1 MKSSQ
6 ICWLIRCS
14 LLPTHKKATSQLVI
28 NRFKGN
34 ELALMNSRLSCQ
46 TSSSVQD
53 FSTLDHISPTILLR
67 FLQNSKSSVFGIKSP
82 KQEPPQM
89 ACFIIQENLSLVP
102 GISWPSDPQ
111 ITHLPVTYYTNHLLA
126 HPFLSQVSLLT
137 TIKCLLHARHCISF
151 FYLPL
156 TQREG
161 GKNKG
166 HISEVNVDLVFLYKR
181 ERK

>member
-14 LLPTHKKATSQLVI
+14 LLPTHKKATSQLMI

-46 TSSSVQD
+46 TSSSSVQD
-53 FSTLDHISPTILLR
+53 F
-67 FLQNSKSSVFGIKSP
+67 
-82 KQEPPQM
+82 
-89 ACFIIQENLSLVP
+89 ENLSLVP

-111 ITHLPVTYYTNHLLA
+111 ITHLPVTYYANHLLA

-137 TIKCLLHARHCISF
+137 TIKCLLHARHCISL

-156 TQREG
+156 SQREG
-161 GKNKG
+161 SKIKG
-166 HISEVNVDLVFLYKR
+166 HISKRNLDLVFLYKR
-181 ERK
+181 DIKINYIREI